1 MSDKREKFYF
11 FSRWSSIPGSGQPEL
26 MWTPAEDAESKHKDG
41 AVGYVEDVVTENP
54 SQFVA
59 VQTVFDTVPTC
70 ICCPSFGKRHEHMA
84 MLFHYDAQALRNV
97 KPNGVLS
104 ATIPAPLDASDIEF
118 VFCQLAKHPNY
129 LGQRVVAISQ
139 DHEIIELV
147 GEDITVIEPS

>member
-1 MSDKREKFYF
+1 
-11 FSRWSSIPGSGQPEL
+11 

-70 ICCPSFGKRHEHMA
+70 ICCPS
-84 MLFHYDAQALRNV
+84 
-97 KPNGVLS
+97 GVLS

>member
-1 MSDKREKFYF
+1 
-11 FSRWSSIPGSGQPEL
+11 
-26 MWTPAEDAESKHKDG
+26 
-41 AVGYVEDVVTENP
+41 
-54 SQFVA
+54 
-59 VQTVFDTVPTC
+59 
-70 ICCPSFGKRHEHMA
+70 MA